1 MSVTEMAPPGTSSGG
16 RLFEWLD
23 ERLGL
28 RKIWTTVFARTVP
41 ETNWFYTLGSAST
54 ILAILQGV
62 TGMLLTIYYVPTPD
76 HAYDS
81 IQYIMNEVTF
91 GWLIRGLHHWGATLM
106 VIVVFLHMLR
116 AYLVGAYK
124 YPRELTW
131 LTGGVLLLVVLVLGF
146 SGYLLPWNQRAY
158 WASSV
163 GTSVFGV
170 VPLVGPLLLR
180 ILRGGQEVGAVTL
193 ARFYGLHIWWMPLIL
208 LGVMGSH
215 IYLVIKIG
223 ITAPPERHE

>member
-1 MSVTEMAPPGTSSGG
+1 
-16 RLFEWLD
+16 
-23 ERLGL
+23 
-28 RKIWTTVFARTVP
+28 
-41 ETNWFYTLGSAST
+41 
-54 ILAILQGV
+54 
-62 TGMLLTIYYVPTPD
+62 
-76 HAYDS
+76 
-81 IQYIMNEVTF
+81 
-91 GWLIRGLHHWGATLM
+91 M
-106 VIVVFLHMLR
+106 VIVVFLHLLR
-116 AYLVGAYK
+116 TYLLGAYK
-124 YPRELTW
+124 YPREMTW

-163 GTSVFGV
+163 GTSVFGA

-193 ARFYGLHIWWMPLIL
+193 ARFYGLHIWWMPLTL
-208 LGVMGSH
+208 LAVMGFH